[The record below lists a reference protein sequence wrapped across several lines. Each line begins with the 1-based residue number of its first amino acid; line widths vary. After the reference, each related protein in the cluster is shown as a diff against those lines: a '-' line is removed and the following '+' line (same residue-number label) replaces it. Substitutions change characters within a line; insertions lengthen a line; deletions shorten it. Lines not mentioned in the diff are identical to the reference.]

1 MRTLINYIVI
11 LTIVF
16 IVSCGNNSQE
26 QKDGEVR
33 VSPDIVNNPE
43 TASGEITDKTGV
55 PKFDFEEITFDLGT
69 VQSGESVTHEFK
81 FKNSGDKDLIISQ
94 AKGSCGCTVP
104 DWPKEPIA
112 PGETGKITV
121 HYDTQRAGAINKS
134 VTINSNAINEPIKV
148 IRIKGNVL
156 PQPETGAPVNNS
168 GAPNNN

>member
-11 LTIVF
+11 LTSVF

-26 QKDGEVR
+26 QKVGEVR

-94 AKGSCGCTVP
+94 AKGSCGCTQP
-104 DWPKEPIA
+104 EYPKDPIA
-112 PGETGKITV
+112 PGDEGV
-121 HYDTQRAGAINKS
+121 
-134 VTINSNAINEPIKV
+134 IKV
-148 IRIKGNVL
+148 TFNSTGISGQITKNVTLIANTTPNTKVLTITGEVIK
-156 PQPETGAPVNNS
+156 S
-168 GAPNNN
+168 K

>member
-1 MRTLINYIVI
+1 MKKVI
-11 LTIVF
+11 LSFLIAL
-16 IVSCGNNSQE
+16 VSIAYTNVASAQ
-26 QKDGEVR
+26 
-33 VSPDIVNNPE
+33 IE
-43 TASGEITDKTGV
+43 TGAKIEFKKETHDY
-55 PKFDFEEITFDLGT
+55 GT
-69 VQSGESVTHEFK
+69 VKFGENGDCTFEFK
-81 FKNSGDKDLIISQ
+81 NTGNEPLIISN

-134 VTINSNAINEPIKV
+134 VTINSNAVNEPIKV

>member
-11 LTIVF
+11 LTSVL
-16 IVSCGNNSQE
+16 IVSCGNKSNE
-26 QKDGEVR
+26 QKDGEIR

-94 AKGSCGCTVP
+94 AKGSCGCTQP
-104 DWPKEPIA
+104 EYPKDPIA
-112 PGETGKITV
+112 PGDEGV
-121 HYDTQRAGAINKS
+121 
-134 VTINSNAINEPIKV
+134 IKV
-148 IRIKGNVL
+148 TFNSTGISGQITKNVTLIANTTPNTKVLTITGEVIK
-156 PQPETGAPVNNS
+156 S
-168 GAPNNN
+168 K